1 MHIHVPR
8 ATAGVGRPVLTRINL
23 ALATFEG
30 EVAPRHRAPWGFSP
44 VSLALSTLI
53 YEWRRYMAA
62 VIALAFSGL
71 LVLAE
76 VGLFVGIGK
85 SFTATID
92 RSPAD
97 IMVLAPKSESLINGN
112 SGLPRR
118 VMPLL
123 YMDPQVIQVAP
134 TEGQGSLFQNI
145 SKDPKAKKK
154 REFVQILAVDLQ
166 PGSVTW
172 PRDFTQDMRVGL
184 SEPYSVGIDQTTLP
198 RLGVNLG
205 DKAIMSGHVVKVTVV
220 LHNYANVNQPM
231 VVMSRDTL
239 RMLGLGPSGDR
250 TGPLMVQIRDPS
262 KAVQVR
268 DELNRLG
275 KGDFRAWT
283 RAELA
288 AANDK
293 ALMKDD
299 IIGLM
304 MNFTIALGFFIG
316 VGITW
321 QTLRGAILANIKEFA
336 SLRALGV
343 SVGSL
348 RQIVLELSFWVGVVG
363 LATTGLLVWGVS
375 LLGKAGGVPMS
386 FPPEYIAMAVVL
398 LMLISL
404 GSGMLSLGVLK
415 KSQPADLLR

>member
-1 MHIHVPR
+1 MFR
-8 ATAGVGRPVLTRINL
+8 APHRALDDSVLTRINL

-172 PRDFTQDMRVGL
+172 PRDFSQDMRVGL

>member
-1 MHIHVPR
+1 M
-8 ATAGVGRPVLTRINL
+8 
-23 ALATFEG
+23 
-30 EVAPRHRAPWGFSP
+30 
-44 VSLALSTLI
+44 SLALSTLI

-76 VGLFVGIGK
+76 VGMFVGIGK

-97 IMVLAPKSESLINGN
+97 IIVMSPKSESMMNGN

-118 VMPLL
+118 IKPLL
-123 YMDPQVIQVAP
+123 YMHPEVRQVADLD
-134 TEGQGSLFQNI
+134 GNGASFR
-145 SKDPKAKKK
+145 SAAAAAAKAKKVEQK
-154 REFVQILAVDLQ
+154 YVQIMAVDLQ
-166 PGSVTW
+166 PGAVTW
-172 PRDFTQDMRVGL
+172 PTDYSEEIRSAL
-184 SEPYSVGIDQTTLP
+184 SEPYSVAIDQTTLP
-198 RLGVNLG
+198 QLGVKLG
-205 DKAIMSGHVVKVTVV
+205 DRAIMNGHMVRVGAV
-220 LHNYANVNQPM
+220 LHNYANVSQPM
-231 VVMSRDTL
+231 VIMSRDTL
-239 RMLGLGPSGDR
+239 RMIGMASTGDR
-250 TGPLMVQIRDPS
+250 VGPLMVKIRDPGQ
-262 KAVQVR
+262 ALAVR
-268 DELNRLG
+268 DDLNRLG
-275 KGDFRAWT
+275 KGQFRAWT
-283 RAELA
+283 REELA
-288 AANDK
+288 KANDK
-293 ALMKDD
+293 ALMNEQ

-348 RQIVLELSFWVGVVG
+348 RKIVLELSFWVGVVG
-363 LATTGLLVWGVS
+363 LATTGLFVWGVAM
-375 LLGKAGGVPMS
+375 LGQAGGVPMA
-386 FPPEYIAMAVVL
+386 FPPEYIALAVVL

-404 GSGMLSLGVLK
+404 GSGFLSLGVLK

>member
-1 MHIHVPR
+1 M
-8 ATAGVGRPVLTRINL
+8 
-23 ALATFEG
+23 
-30 EVAPRHRAPWGFSP
+30 P

-76 VGLFVGIGK
+76 VGMFVGIGK

-97 IMVLAPKSESLINGN
+97 IIVMAAKSKSLINGGN
-112 SGLPRR
+112 GLPRR
-118 VMPLL
+118 FLPLL
-123 YMDPQVIQVAP
+123 FMHPQVLQVADLD
-134 TEGQGSLFQNI
+134 GDGASFQNV
-145 SKDPKAKKK
+145 SSDKTKKK
-154 REFVQILAVDLQ
+154 DRTFVQIMAVDLE
-166 PGSVTW
+166 PGAVTW
-172 PRDFTQDMRVGL
+172 PNDYGSDIRAGL
-184 SEPYSVGIDQTTLP
+184 SAPYSIAVDESTLP
-198 RLGVNLG
+198 RLGVKLG
-205 DKAIMSGHVVKVTVV
+205 SKAIMNGHVVKVGAI
-220 LHNYANVNQPM
+220 LHNYANISQPM

-239 RMLGLGPSGDR
+239 RMMGLASTGQR
-250 TGPLMVQIRDPS
+250 TGPLMVKIRDPD
-262 KAVQVR
+262 KALSVR

-275 KGDFRAWT
+275 KGQFRAWT
-283 RAELA
+283 REELA
-288 AANDK
+288 KANDK
-293 ALMKDD
+293 ALMNEQ

-348 RQIVLELSFWVGVVG
+348 RKIVLELSFWVGIAG
-363 LATTGLLVWGVS
+363 LGFTGVLVWGVT
-375 LLGKAGGVPMS
+375 LLGQAGGVPMA
-386 FPPEYIAMAVVL
+386 FPPEYIATAVIL
-398 LMLISL
+398 LMVIAL
-404 GSGMLSLGVLK
+404 GSGFLSLGILK

>member
-1 MHIHVPR
+1 MR
-8 ATAGVGRPVLTRINL
+8 D
-23 ALATFEG
+23 EG
-30 EVAPRHRAPWGFSP
+30 PTP

-97 IMVLAPKSESLINGN
+97 IMVTAPKTESLMNGGN
-112 SGLPRR
+112 GLPRR
-118 VMPLL
+118 FMPLL
-123 YMDPQVIQVAP
+123 FMDPQVTQVADLD
-134 TEGQGSLFQNI
+134 GDGAVFRNI
-145 SKDPKAKKK
+145 DDDKDKSKAGAAQDPAKDKKKK
-154 REFVQILAVDLQ
+154 RSYVQILAVDLQ
-166 PGSVTW
+166 PGAVTW
-172 PRDFTQDMRVGL
+172 PRDFSDDIRTEL
-184 SEPYSVGIDQTTLP
+184 SEPYSVGIDETTLP
-198 RLGVNLG
+198 TLGVKLG
-205 DKAIMSGHVVKVTVV
+205 DKALMNGRVVRVLAV

-239 RMLGLGPSGDR
+239 RLLGLASTGER
-250 TGPLMVQIRDPS
+250 VGPLMVKIRDPE
-262 KAVQVR
+262 KALQVR
-268 DELNRLG
+268 DELNVLG
-275 KGDFRAWT
+275 KGQFRAWT
-283 RAELA
+283 RQELA
-288 AANDK
+288 DANDR
-293 ALMKDD
+293 ALMKEQ

-348 RQIVLELSFWVGVVG
+348 RKIVLELSFWVGVVG
-363 LATTGLLVWGVS
+363 LGTTGLLVWGVS

-386 FPPEYIAMAVVL
+386 FPPEYIALAVVL

>member
-1 MHIHVPR
+1 M
-8 ATAGVGRPVLTRINL
+8 
-23 ALATFEG
+23 
-30 EVAPRHRAPWGFSP
+30 
-44 VSLALSTLI
+44 SLALSTLI

-92 RSPAD
+92 RSPAEV
-97 IMVLAPKSESLINGN
+97 IVTAPKAESLLNDS

-118 VMPLL
+118 VMPLI
-123 YMDPQVIQVAP
+123 YMNPQVAQVEDLAGGGASFRNLAS
-134 TEGQGSLFQNI
+134 EQG
-145 SKDPKAKKK
+145 KKK
-154 REFVQILAVDLQ
+154 KQTYVQLMAVDLE
-166 PGSVTW
+166 PGAVTW
-172 PRDFTQDMRVGL
+172 PTDYGADVRQGL
-184 SEPYSVGIDQTTLP
+184 SEPFSVAVDETTLP
-198 RLGVNLG
+198 QLGVKLG
-205 DKAIMSGHVVKVTVV
+205 DKAIIAGHIVKIRVI

-231 VVMSRDTL
+231 VIVSRDTL
-239 RMLGLGPSGDR
+239 HLLGMGNNPER
-250 TGPLMVQIRDPS
+250 TGALMVKIHDPS
-262 KAVQVR
+262 KALQVR
-268 DELNRLG
+268 DELNRMG

-283 RAELA
+283 RQELA
-288 AANDK
+288 DANDK
-293 ALMKDD
+293 ALMKEQ
-299 IIGLM
+299 IIGVM

-348 RQIVLELSFWVGVVG
+348 RKIVLELSFWVGIVG
-363 LATTGLLVWGVS
+363 LAATGLFVWGVAE
-375 LLGKAGGVPMS
+375 LGKTGGVPLV
-386 FPPEYIAMAVVL
+386 FPPEYIALAVVL